1 MATAL
6 ILIICHFTFTTVTT
20 TMFRQKNLGRVLN
33 KLQMLFLE
41 IQLLPKLMWNL
52 LKSASLSLFN
62 LNTTHHKKVSGKLN
76 NKSHTFVTT
85 NATKRWLQS
94 AGWYPVVLLSSV
106 SFEDLL
112 FCLNFV
118 IYLSRN
124 ITLKYLNNIPGTFLS
139 KCFSKQTFSKSRKC
153 SNFSLLPCVCNVWC
167 IYLVVKKDKNLLP
180 DMYSCPKDEH
190 IQELTMKPASE
201 RNKIKQD
208 RS

>member
-85 NATKRWLQS
+85 NAYQKMTAKCRLVPCC
-94 AGWYPVVLLSSV
+94 AFKLYFLLP
-106 SFEDLL
+106 L